1 MTNYK
6 FLFKSLVISGLLIV
20 GVTQH
25 VHAQYQYNNE
35 PVLQVINSIEQQTAF
50 GFLYRDALLSDI
62 KLSFS
67 ASEADLFSEF
77 RKVLAPHQLSLDID
91 STRKQAIIYQKKTD
105 RAKKS
110 DITIRGQ
117 VVDAQTGERLPFAT
131 IRWQQQGTTKG
142 TSANESGAFSF
153 NRTFNRRTI
162 DITGSYVGYSSETIN
177 LNLSDKSTV
186 SELTFRLQPTRI
198 DGNELIITGTNSY
211 NDIGREVT
219 GLVNMGV
226 FSPMG
231 ETNALRALQNLPSVS
246 LAPALS
252 DGLHIR
258 GSTTDGFQVLIDD
271 ITIYNQSHLFGLVDS
286 FNADILK
293 RSGFFYD
300 IAPAQFQAPPG
311 GTLSL
316 LTKTGSLS
324 RLSGS
329 AGVSNTSARISLEG
343 PIQKGKSSWL
353 ISGRTS
359 YMNTIDWFNNTDLV
373 EWGLNIDRNRAVLD
387 NDLIDFESQLITPQK
402 ADASFFDLHAK
413 TYFETQNGN
422 QFIISGYL
430 GGDDTQQQANR
441 LYRSFSTNNSE
452 NLEERPVT
460 TANDWQNA
468 AGSIKYQRWFGDNLY
483 SHTTFG
489 ASIYETSF
497 SKEDFTYI
505 DITETQGALR
515 AFVFPFENQSI
526 LNEIKAEQQL
536 QLTNEHWKGTG
547 GVSYHYYLG
556 EYFEDSFDRPGYFS
570 SQSSHQIDTYLQ
582 FDYSR
587 IKMLDIF
594 GGMRLHYYSNGR
606 FLQWSPRVKVTLFPD
621 SDLSLS
627 GGYSKNHQFLN
638 KISLSNTVTSDIW
651 ILASNMQPPTSVD
664 YFSTG
669 IHYAPFD
676 QLYFQAEAYQKE
688 FENIRLH
695 EINTY
700 SLSNSFNNN
709 PWYVQNNG
717 TGKGL
722 EFLLRNQ
729 FKHIIIN
736 QTLTISEI
744 TLSNPEINNG
754 DPFYADWDRTYRY
767 TASAEVH
774 PITNFILYLSWMYA
788 SGTPNKLATFGPQN
802 EQRLGNYYRTDIS
815 AEYRKSLG
823 RAQLTF
829 SLSVYNLL
837 NRDNPWYR
845 DLSFII
851 DQSTPQNQFRSVPVD
866 VYDIGI
872 QPSFNIGVTF

>member
-1 MTNYK
+1 MTQYK
-6 FLFKSLVISGLLIV
+6 FLFKSFVISGLLII

-25 VHAQYQYNNE
+25 VCAQYQYNNE
-35 PVLQVINSIEQQTAF
+35 PLLQIINDIEQQTAF
-50 GFLYRDALLSDI
+50 GFLYRDALLSEI
-62 KLSFS
+62 ELSFN
-67 ASEADLFSEF
+67 ASEKNLFSKL
-77 RKVLAPHQLSLDID
+77 RTSLLSHQLSLDVD
-91 STRKQAIIYQKKTD
+91 STRKQAIIYQKKATD
-105 RAKKS
+105 TKNR
-110 DITIRGQ
+110 TVTVRGQ
-117 VVDAQTGERLPFAT
+117 VVDAKTGERLPFAT
-131 IRWQQQGTTKG
+131 IRWQQQGATKG
-142 TSANESGAFSF
+142 TGANESGAFSF
-153 NRTFNRRTI
+153 SRTFNRQTI
-162 DITGSYVGYSSETIN
+162 DITGSYVGYNPKTIR
-177 LNLSDKSTV
+177 LNLSGKNAIR
-186 SELTFRLQPTRI
+186 ELTFRLQPTRI

-219 GLVNMGV
+219 GLVNMGA

-316 LTKTGSLS
+316 LTKTGSLD

-329 AGVSNTSARISLEG
+329 AGLSNTSARISLEG

-359 YMNTIDWFNNTDLV
+359 YMNTVDWFNNTDLV
-373 EWGLNIDRNRAVLD
+373 EWGLNIDRNRAVVD
-387 NDLIDFESQLITPQK
+387 NDLIDFESRLVTPRQ

-413 TYFETQNGN
+413 TYFETQHGN
-422 QFIISGYL
+422 QFIISGYW

-441 LYRSFSTNNSE
+441 LYRSFSTNNVE

-468 AGSIKYQRWFGDNLY
+468 AGSIKYQRWFGDKIY
-483 SHTTFG
+483 SNTTLG

-505 DITETQGALR
+505 DITKTRGSLQ

-536 QLTNEHWKGTG
+536 QLTNEGWNGTA
-547 GVSYHYYLG
+547 GVSYHYFLG
-556 EYFEDSFDRPGYFS
+556 EYLEDSFERPGYFS
-570 SQSSHQIDTYLQ
+570 SQSSRQIDTYLQ
-582 FDYSR
+582 LDYSR

-594 GGMRLHYYSNGR
+594 GGMRLHYYSNGN
-606 FLQWSPRVKVTLFPD
+606 FLQWSPRVKITLFPD

-651 ILASNMQPPTSVD
+651 ILASEMQPPTSVD

-669 IHYAPFD
+669 IYYAPSD
-676 QLYFQAEAYQKE
+676 LLYFQAEAYHKE

-695 EINTY
+695 EINTF
-700 SLSNSFNNN
+700 SLSNTFNNN

-717 TGKGL
+717 TGKGM
-722 EFLLRNQ
+722 EFLMRNQ
-729 FKHIIIN
+729 FDFVTIN
-736 QTLTISEI
+736 QTFTISEI
-744 TLSNPEINNG
+744 TLSNPEINDG

-774 PITNFILYLSWMYA
+774 PTNNITLYLSWMYA
-788 SGTPNKLATFGPQN
+788 SGTPNQLAIFGPQN
-802 EQRLGNYYRTDIS
+802 EQRLGDYYRTDIS
-815 AEYRKSLG
+815 AEYRQSLG
-823 RAQLTF
+823 EAELTF
-829 SLSVYNLL
+829 SAGIYNLL
-837 NRDNPWYR
+837 NRQNPWYR
-845 DLSFII
+845 DLSFVI
-851 DQSTPQNQFRSVPVD
+851 DQGASQNQFRSVPVD

-872 QPSFNIGVTF
+872 QPSFNIGVRF

>member
-1 MTNYK
+1 MATYK
-6 FLFKSLVISGLLIV
+6 FLFKSFVISGLLIF
-20 GVTQH
+20 GATQH
-25 VHAQYQYNNE
+25 VWAQYQYNNK
-35 PVLQVINSIEQQTAF
+35 PVLQIINNIEQETAF
-50 GFLYRDALLSDI
+50 RFLYRDALLSDI
-62 KLSFS
+62 KLSFN
-67 ASEADLFSEF
+67 ASKANLFSEF
-77 RKVLAPHQLSLDID
+77 RTALTPHQLSLDVD
-91 STRKQAIIYQKKTD
+91 STRKQVIIYQKNTTETTN
-105 RAKKS
+105 RT
-110 DITIRGQ
+110 ITIRGQ
-117 VVDAQTGERLPFAT
+117 VVDAKTGERLPFAT

-142 TSANESGAFSF
+142 TGANESGAFSF
-153 NRTFNRRTI
+153 SRTFNRQAI
-162 DITGSYVGYSSETIN
+162 EITGSYVGYSSKTIR
-177 LNLSDKSTV
+177 LNLSEKNV
-186 SELTFRLQPTRI
+186 IRELTFRLQPTRI

-211 NDIGREVT
+211 NDIDHKVT
-219 GLVNMGV
+219 GLVNMGT

-252 DGLHIR
+252 DGLNIR

-316 LTKTGSLS
+316 LTKTGSLD

-329 AGVSNTSARISLEG
+329 AGLSNTSARISLEG

-387 NDLIDFESQLITPQK
+387 NDLIDFESRLVTPNQ

-413 TYFETQNGN
+413 TYFETQSGN
-422 QFIISGYL
+422 QLIISGYL

-441 LYRSFSTNNSE
+441 LYRSFSTSSSE
-452 NLEERPVT
+452 NVEERPVT

-468 AGSIKYQRWFGDNLY
+468 AASIKYQHWFGDKIY
-483 SHTTFG
+483 SNTTFG
-489 ASIYETSF
+489 TSIYETSF
-497 SKEDFTYI
+497 LKEDFTYI
-505 DITETQGALR
+505 NISQAQGALQ

-536 QLTNEHWKGTG
+536 QLTKEHWAGTG

-556 EYFEDSFDRPGYFS
+556 EYFEDSFERPGYFS
-570 SQSSHQIDTYLQ
+570 SQSSHQVDTYLQ
-582 FDYSR
+582 VDYSG
-587 IKMLDIF
+587 IEMLDIF
-594 GGMRLHYYSNGR
+594 GGMRLHYYSNGD
-606 FLQWSPRVKVTLFPD
+606 FLQWSPRVKITLFPD

-651 ILASNMQPPTSVD
+651 ILASNKQPPTSVD

-669 IHYAPFD
+669 IYYSPSD
-676 QLYFQAEAYQKE
+676 QLYFQAEAYHKK
-688 FENIRLH
+688 FNNIRLH
-695 EINTY
+695 EINTF
-700 SLSNSFNNN
+700 SLSNTFNNN

-717 TGKGL
+717 IGKGL
-722 EFLLRNQ
+722 EFLMRNQ
-729 FKHIIIN
+729 FQYFTVN

-744 TLSNPEINNG
+744 TLSNPEINDG

-767 TASAEVH
+767 TASAEVN
-774 PITNFILYLSWMYA
+774 PTTNFSLYLSWMYA

-802 EQRLGNYYRTDIS
+802 EERLGNYYRTDIS
-815 AEYRKSLG
+815 AEYNQSFG
-823 RAQLTF
+823 GTELTF

-837 NRDNPWYR
+837 NRENPWYR

-851 DQSTPQNQFRSVPVD
+851 DQSSPQNQFRSVPVD

-872 QPSFNIGVTF
+872 QPSFNIGVRF